1 MEKIGRRSHRNVRR
15 KLCATHLQQQIVY
28 RAEIVAALAAASTSA
43 FAAVL
48 TVILLVFPNQ
58 ASHGNDHRGDRPRRD
73 CCDYGKEK
81 ELTEI
86 FATGLC
92 AEEFAAQ
99 FAERRQL
106 LLRNCGGAATC
117 FYHRLKVVIG

>member
-1 MEKIGRRSHRNVRR
+1 MIQPENYAQRICSG
-15 KLCATHLQQQIVY
+15 QIVY

-43 FAAVL
+43 STAVL
-48 TVILLVFPNQ
+48 TVILLIIPNQ
-58 ASHGNDHRGDRPRRD
+58 ASHGDDHRDDRPRRD
-73 CCDYGKEK
+73 CCDYSKEK

-99 FAERRQL
+99 FTERRQL
-106 LLRNCGGAATC
+106 LLRNCGGAATR
-117 FYHRLKVVIG
+117 FYRRLKVVIG